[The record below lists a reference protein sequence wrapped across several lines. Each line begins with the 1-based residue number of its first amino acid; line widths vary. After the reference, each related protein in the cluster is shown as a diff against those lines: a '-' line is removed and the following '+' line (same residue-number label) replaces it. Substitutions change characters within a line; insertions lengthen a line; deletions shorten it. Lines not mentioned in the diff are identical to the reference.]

1 MPPYFPFYWQV
12 KDEGGNSNQF
22 FRLGLKSTDSTQA
35 ITPSSRGEGNRA
47 EYGPINLMKEPRLGS
62 DLILLDEG
70 KSEGQERILCHVV
83 LEMSNQLTVNPETFW
98 LARPLTLRTAYT
110 CPPTATFNLKE
121 ADSPALLT
129 RFKKVNPCTNRLQKY
144 KDSVIR
150 SVFIRIYYTG
160 AKPGFDIAPPSISN
174 SDILSLI
181 LDDLSSSIVGLEVPE
196 AKSMN
201 KEKPR
206 YSNHITAIKPKTT
219 KLRPFIVADTETLLD
234 EKSNAH
240 VPDAVG
246 YMLVSPGD
254 VFYLHSRLLERA
266 ANRSG

>member
-1 MPPYFPFYWQV
+1 MI
-12 KDEGGNSNQF
+12 KG
-22 FRLGLKSTDSTQA
+22 
-35 ITPSSRGEGNRA
+35 
-47 EYGPINLMKEPRLGS
+47 
-62 DLILLDEG
+62 
-70 KSEGQERILCHVV
+70 
-83 LEMSNQLTVNPETFW
+83 
-98 LARPLTLRTAYT
+98 
-110 CPPTATFNLKE
+110 
-121 ADSPALLT
+121 
-129 RFKKVNPCTNRLQKY
+129 
-144 KDSVIR
+144 
-150 SVFIRIYYTG
+150 VFIRIYYTG

-240 VPDAVG
+240 VPYAVG

-254 VFYLHSRLLERA
+254 DVGSKADYEIETRFSESHVQFLPKMED
-266 ANRSG
+266 RSQRMMF